1 MDFQSLFSALLL
13 NPDYLVLLLLAGVLL
28 VYAEFNMPGSVV
40 PGALGL
46 LCILIALFGLS
57 RMRISHA
64 AIALLLIGIAV
75 MLLELKAPSH
85 GILGLSGTTMLVWG
99 LATLVIAPDPVHIAT
114 ALAAGVA
121 FGGIT
126 LALAFI
132 ALRARRNKLLLGP
145 QAMLGKL
152 AIARTT
158 LEPSGQVEIRGEL
171 WQATLAPD
179 PVTRMIS
186 FAPPGTALV
195 VGGVD
200 GLHLRVSLA
209 KHAE

>member
-1 MDFQSLFSALLL
+1 MNLLSTLLL

-28 VYAEFNMPGSVV
+28 VYAEFNLPGTVI

-46 LCILIALFGLS
+46 LCILLALFGLS
-57 RMRISHA
+57 RMRVSHA
-64 AIALLLIGIAV
+64 ALALLLIGITV

-85 GILGLSGTTMLVWG
+85 GILGLAGTALLVWG

-126 LALAFI
+126 LTLAFI
-132 ALRARRNKLLLGP
+132 ALRARNNKLLLGP

-152 AIARTT
+152 AVARTA
-158 LEPSGQVEIRGEL
+158 LAPSGQVEIRGEL
-171 WQATLAPD
+171 WQATLSPA
-179 PVTRMIS
+179 TIS
-186 FAPPGTALV
+186 FAPPGTPLV
-195 VGGVD
+195 VGAVE
-200 GLHLRVSLA
+200 GLHLLVSPA
-209 KHAE
+209 KQPG